1 MIIFR
6 TSHRFQLWGDELKN
20 KYRQWAAIIFSTILL
35 SCLILD
41 GQTALQGA
49 TDGVQICIR
58 TIIPTLFPDI
68 FLSSL
73 LCSYSLGRQ
82 VPLIA
87 ALARR
92 CGVPSG
98 AESIL
103 LLGFVGGYPVGA
115 KLVTDSY
122 RQGHLSKSSAQ
133 RMLGF
138 CSNAGPSFIF
148 GILTTQFSNP
158 FASWLLWLVHILSA
172 VAVGLI
178 LPGKERY
185 SSTIAVSSHDRI
197 PSVLQ
202 QSLKSVATI
211 SGWVIL
217 FRVLLSFLDRWW
229 LAHLSPV
236 SRVCII
242 GVLELVNGCIGLQ
255 GISCEAVRWILAN
268 CILAWGGLCVTMQ
281 TASVTANLGLGKY
294 IPGKL
299 LHVAISG
306 ALATPVCY
314 LLYPTQL
321 PYWLLLFP
329 LATFLVI
336 AIAVI
341 RLHRHKKVVAIS

>member
-1 MIIFR
+1 M
-6 TSHRFQLWGDELKN
+6 KN
-20 KYRQWAAIIFSTILL
+20 KYRQWATIIFSTILL

-41 GQTALQGA
+41 GQTALLGA
-49 TDGVQICIR
+49 MDGVQICIY
-58 TIIPTLFPDI
+58 TIIPTLFPYI

-73 LCSYSLGRQ
+73 LCSCSLGRQ

-98 AESIL
+98 AESIF

-148 GILTTQFSNP
+148 GILSTQFSRP
-158 FASWLLWLVHILSA
+158 LVPWLLWLIHILSA

-185 SSTIAVSSHDRI
+185 SSTVAFSTHDRI

-202 QSLKSVATI
+202 QALKSVATVC
-211 SGWVIL
+211 GWVIL

-229 LAHLSPV
+229 LVHLSPV
-236 SRVCII
+236 SRACII
-242 GVLELVNGCIGLQ
+242 GVLELANGCIGLRE
-255 GISCEAVRWILAN
+255 ITSEAVRWIIAN
-268 CILAWGGLCVTMQ
+268 CVLAWGGLCVTMQ

-294 IPGKL
+294 IPGKF

-314 LLYPTQL
+314 LLYPSTL
-321 PYWLLLFP
+321 PYWLLIFP
-329 LATFLVI
+329 VAALV
-336 AIAVI
+336 AIGAVTAN
-341 RLHRHKKVVAIS
+341 RQRHKKVVAFS